1 MTIDAAVY
9 FGQQGLLTSL
19 MVAGPLLV
27 TALVVG
33 SLISII
39 QTVTQVQEMTLVFVP
54 KILAVFIVIALAG
67 PWMLQMMVQYGEM
80 MWETIPERP
89 ANLP

>member
-1 MTIDAAVY
+1 MTVELAIY
-9 FGQQGLLTSL
+9 LGQQGLITAL
-19 MVAGPLLV
+19 MVAGPLLC

-54 KILAVFIVIALAG
+54 KILAVFLVLGLAG
-67 PWMLQMMVQYGEM
+67 SWMLQTTVTYGVQLFES
-80 MWETIPERP
+80 IPDRDAGP
-89 ANLP
+89 

>member
-1 MTIDAAVY
+1 MDIDTAVY
-9 FGQQGLLTSL
+9 LGQQGLITALY
-19 MVAGPLLV
+19 VAGPLLV

-54 KILAVFIVIALAG
+54 KILAVFLVLALAG
-67 PWMLQMMVQYGEM
+67 GWMLQMSVSYAVAT
-80 MWETIPERP
+80 WETIGDPP
-89 ANLP
+89 